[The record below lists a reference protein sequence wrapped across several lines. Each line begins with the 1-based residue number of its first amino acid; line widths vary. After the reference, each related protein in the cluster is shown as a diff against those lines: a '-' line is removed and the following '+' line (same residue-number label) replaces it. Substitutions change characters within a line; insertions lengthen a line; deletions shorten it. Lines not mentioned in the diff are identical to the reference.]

1 VAGGEYI
8 CHAWYNDI
16 MNTDVELQ
24 AWLTK
29 ADESLATAVSEL
41 ANRRYNSAANR
52 CYYACFQS
60 AIVALLRAGVPAPRA
75 DGTWPHAFVQAQ
87 FAQLINRR
95 KEYPESLRDVLP
107 RLITLRHRADYEP
120 AQVNERQVARAVRS
134 ASQFVEAIHG
144 KGGDVV

>member
-1 VAGGEYI
+1 M
-8 CHAWYNDI
+8 WYSAA
-16 MNTDVELQ
+16 MSTDVELQ

-29 ADESLATAVSEL
+29 AEESLATAVSEL
-41 ANRRYNSAANR
+41 ANGRSNSCANR
-52 CYYACFQS
+52 CYYACFQA
-60 AIVALLRAGVPAPRA
+60 AIAALRRAGIASPRA

-95 KEYPESLRDVLP
+95 KEYPEALRGILP

-134 ASQFVEAIHG
+134 ATQFFEAICG
-144 KGGDVV
+144 AGGDIL